1 MKKII
6 FYTLCGVLLVFT
18 AHRLFSTSAPDIRNS
33 SPASSVVVCFGDSLT
48 AGYGASAGK
57 DYPSQLSELLGM
69 PVINAGVSGD
79 TTRDALERLET
90 DVLSTGPGM
99 VFITLGG
106 NDLKNRIPADE
117 AFSNLRV
124 IVEEIQNLGA
134 MVIIGGIDIPLY
146 GRGFGDRY
154 RELASRT
161 GAVLVP
167 NVLGGIIGNR
177 KLMSDPIHP
186 NDAGYQVMARMFY
199 DAVKPYL

>member
-1 MKKII
+1 M
-6 FYTLCGVLLVFT
+6 LSVALLVFA
-18 AHRLFSTSAPDIRNS
+18 AHRLFSTPSPDIRNS
-33 SPASSVVVCFGDSLT
+33 NPVSSVVVCFGDSLT
-48 AGYGASAGK
+48 AGYGASRGN
-57 DYPSQLSELLGM
+57 DYPSQLSKLLGR

-79 TTRDALERLET
+79 TTRDALERLEK
-90 DVLSTGPGM
+90 DVLSKEPGI

-106 NDLKNRIPADE
+106 NDLKNRSPADE
-117 AFSNLRV
+117 AFGNLSL
-124 IVEEIQNLGA
+124 IIQEIQGVGA
-134 MVIIGGIDIPLY
+134 MVVLGGIDIPLY

-167 NVLGGIIGNR
+167 NVLHGIIGNR

-186 NDAGYQVMARMFY
+186 NDAGYEIIARMFY